1 MKIQEGIELAPYST
15 YKIGGKADYL
25 IEVMDVLGLLSAIE
39 WAEEKEI
46 PYKVIGLGANVLFA
60 DEGYRG
66 LIIINRAKG
75 YHFEGNSII
84 AESGAVVGDLIAVCL
99 EKGLSGIEHFI
110 GIPSSVG
117 GALRQNL
124 HFLSPDRESTL
135 YMGDLLESAK
145 VLAEDGTIQEVD
157 KEYFGFGYD
166 DSVLHH
172 SNVIVLEATFGL
184 KPGDK
189 AEMRKVMSE
198 NLAWRNAKQP
208 QLDEFASC
216 GSVFKKIEG
225 VGAGRLIDEAGL
237 KGKTIGGAQVSPK
250 HANYLVNLGNATS
263 ADVKA
268 LIELVQK
275 KVKSKT
281 GYNLEPELEIIPG

>member
-1 MKIQEGIELAPYST
+1 MNIQEGIELAPYST

-25 IEVMDVLGLLSAIE
+25 IEVVDVLGIMSAIE
-39 WAEEKEI
+39 WAKEKGM

-66 LIIINRAKG
+66 LIILNHAKG
-75 YHFEGNSII
+75 YHFEGNSLI
-84 AESGAVVGDLIAVCL
+84 AESGAVVADLIAVCL
-99 EKGLSGIEHFI
+99 EKELSGIEHFI
-110 GIPSSVG
+110 GIPSTIG

-135 YMGDLLESAK
+135 FIGDLLESAK
-145 VLAEDGTIQEVD
+145 VLVEDGTIQEVD
-157 KEYFGFGYD
+157 KEFFGFGYD

-172 SNVIVLEATFGL
+172 RDVIVLEARFLL

-189 AEMRKVMSE
+189 TEMRKIMSE
-198 NLAWRNAKQP
+198 NLVWRTAKQP

-225 VGAGRLIDEAGL
+225 VGAGRLVDEAGL
-237 KGKTIGGAQVSPK
+237 KGKTLGGAQVSPK
-250 HANYLVNLGNATS
+250 HANYLVNLGNAT
-263 ADVKA
+263 ADDVKA

-281 GYNLEPELEIIPG
+281 GYNLVPELEIIPG